1 MSRTLAIGG
10 DHETSGSVA
19 LLGWVSG
26 IFQVSPLQI
35 KLKSKI
41 VVILDPNVAKIPYR
55 RVGCA
60 HQISLISFV
69 KGGQSPPYNNN
80 IGLHCFYKPH
90 HLIWN
95 HGCEPLFV
103 TELHENWTWV

>member
-1 MSRTLAIGG
+1 MKRAALWHCWGG
-10 DHETSGSVA
+10 YPEFFRYPHFKS
-19 LLGWVSG
+19 
-26 IFQVSPLQI
+26 

-69 KGGQSPPYNNN
+69 KGGQSPPYTNNT
-80 IGLHCFYKPH
+80 GLHY
-90 HLIWN
+90 
-95 HGCEPLFV
+95 G
-103 TELHENWTWV
+103 